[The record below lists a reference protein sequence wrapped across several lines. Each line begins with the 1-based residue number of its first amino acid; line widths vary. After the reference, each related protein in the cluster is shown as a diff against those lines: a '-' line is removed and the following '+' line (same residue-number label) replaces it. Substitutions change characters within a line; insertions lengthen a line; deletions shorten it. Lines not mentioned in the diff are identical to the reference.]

1 MKITAVDAQQ
11 LIPVGA
17 DRIEWYNFIWDFLWC
32 YIIKMSNQ
40 SSPNSTEIQA
50 IFDQIAPEYDRLN
63 QELSLGLH
71 HIWKLMTEDK
81 DVLEDLIIIATNNA
95 KKEIDA
101 KSSEE
106 MSKITGGL
114 KLPPGFKLPF

>member
-1 MKITAVDAQQ
+1 MDFGGMLKKAQEMQQKMMEAKASLKNLQAEGVANNGAVKVILNGDHEMIKID
-11 LIPVGA
+11 IDP
-17 DRIEWYNFIWDFLWC
+17 
-32 YIIKMSNQ
+32 
-40 SSPNSTEIQA
+40 
-50 IFDQIAPEYDRLN
+50 
-63 QELSLGLH
+63 
-71 HIWKLMTEDK
+71 KLMTEDK

-114 KLPPGFKLPF
+114 KLPTGFKLPF

>member
-11 LIPVGA
+11 LIPVSA
-17 DRIEWYNFIWDFLWC
+17 DKIEWYNLIWDFLWC

-40 SSPNSTEIQA
+40 SSPNSREIQA

-71 HIWKLMTEDK
+71 HVWKLMTVK
-81 DVLEDLIIIATNNA
+81 WCQP
-95 KKEIDA
+95 KK
-101 KSSEE
+101 
-106 MSKITGGL
+106 GGRTML
-114 KLPPGFKLPF
+114 D